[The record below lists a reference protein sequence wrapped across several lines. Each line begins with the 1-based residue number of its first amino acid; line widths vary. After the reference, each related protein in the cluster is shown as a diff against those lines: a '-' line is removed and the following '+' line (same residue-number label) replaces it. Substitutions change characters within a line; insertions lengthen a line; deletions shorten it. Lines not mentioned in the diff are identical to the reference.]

1 MVVGISLGGNALMRW
16 AAEQGDAASGVV
28 RSVAS
33 VCSPLDLTASGNCID
48 RGFNREVY
56 ARMFLRTMKPRALAK
71 WAQHPGLFDRQRL
84 MAARTLRAFD
94 DVFTGPLHGFK
105 GTDDYWHR
113 ASAKP
118 QLHRIRV
125 PALALNSPHDWH
137 RSSTLYT
144 LLLGVGVTLASYGA
158 WHWLERN
165 PQRRCDPREVLPGCR
180 TVICLAL
187 NYFPGNKPFPE
198 NHPGG
203 YRIAR
208 YAWNNDYH
216 DLIEKKLREL
226 DAKLQTL
233 GGTQK
238 FYVDTG
244 PVLERDFAS
253 DAGLGWNGKSTMQIH
268 RRLGTWFFLADIL
281 TTLDLTPDAPIR
293 DHCGSCTRCMTAC
306 PTEAITAPRQLDAR
320 RCVSY
325 LTIEHKGP
333 IPHEFRR
340 AIGDRIYGCDD
351 CLQACPWNRFAQTS
365 NEASFHA
372 RESVFSMK
380 LRDFLSLTD
389 ESFRLLF
396 AKSPIKRIKRP
407 AFLRNVCVAL
417 GNTGNAED
425 LAALRLAAQ
434 DPHPLVAEHA
444 LWAIK
449 EIESRE
455 IGVQTGSKAGL

>member
-1 MVVGISLGGNALMRW
+1 MTSPEAQVKHW
-16 AAEQGDAASGVV
+16 AA
-28 RSVAS
+28 VAGFDD
-33 VCSPLDLTASGNCID
+33 CRFAKAGTASHAK
-48 RGFNREVY
+48 E
-56 ARMFLRTMKPRALAK
+56 FLNWIEHGK
-71 WAQHPGLFDRQRL
+71 HGE
-84 MAARTLRAFD
+84 MA
-94 DVFTGPLHGFK
+94 
-105 GTDDYWHR
+105 
-113 ASAKP
+113 
-118 QLHRIRV
+118 
-125 PALALNSPHDWH
+125 
-137 RSSTLYT
+137 
-144 LLLGVGVTLASYGA
+144 
-158 WHWLERN
+158 WLERN
-165 PQRRCDPREVLPGCR
+165 PHRRCDPREVLPGCR

-187 NYFPGNKPFPE
+187 NYFPGNDPFPE

-226 DAKLQTL
+226 DQKLQTL

-281 TTLDLTPDAPIR
+281 TTLDFTPDAPIR

-306 PTEAITAPRQLDAR
+306 PTQAITAPRQLDAR

-340 AIGDRIYGCDD
+340 AIGNRIYGCDD
-351 CLQACPWNRFAQTS
+351 CLQACPWNRFASTS
-365 NEASFHA
+365 REASFHA
-372 RESVFSMK
+372 RESVFSMEM
-380 LRDFLSLTD
+380 RDFLSLTD
-389 ESFRLLF
+389 ESFRALF

-417 GNTGNAED
+417 GNTGTTND
-425 LAALRLAAQ
+425 LPALRQAAL

-444 LWAIK
+444 LWAIA

-455 IGVQTGSKAGL
+455 TCMHSGSDTRV

>member
-1 MVVGISLGGNALMRW
+1 MTSPEAQVKHW
-16 AAEQGDAASGVV
+16 AA
-28 RSVAS
+28 VAGFDD
-33 VCSPLDLTASGNCID
+33 CRFAKAGTASHAK
-48 RGFNREVY
+48 E
-56 ARMFLRTMKPRALAK
+56 FLNWIEHGK
-71 WAQHPGLFDRQRL
+71 HGE
-84 MAARTLRAFD
+84 MA
-94 DVFTGPLHGFK
+94 
-105 GTDDYWHR
+105 
-113 ASAKP
+113 
-118 QLHRIRV
+118 
-125 PALALNSPHDWH
+125 
-137 RSSTLYT
+137 
-144 LLLGVGVTLASYGA
+144 
-158 WHWLERN
+158 WLERN
-165 PQRRCDPREVLPGCR
+165 PHRRCDPREVLPGCR

-187 NYFPGNKPFPE
+187 NYFAGNNPFPE

-226 DAKLQTL
+226 DQKLQTL

-306 PTEAITAPRQLDAR
+306 PTQAITAPRQLDAR

-340 AIGDRIYGCDD
+340 AIGNRIYGCDD
-351 CLQACPWNRFAQTS
+351 CLQACPWNRFASTS
-365 NEASFHA
+365 REASFHA
-372 RESVFSMK
+372 RESVFSMEM
-380 LRDFLSLTD
+380 RDFLSLTD
-389 ESFRLLF
+389 ESFRALF

-417 GNTGNAED
+417 GNTGTTND
-425 LAALRLAAQ
+425 LPALRQAAL

-444 LWAIK
+444 LWAIA
-449 EIESRE
+449 EIESR
-455 IGVQTGSKAGL
+455 GTCMHSGSETRV